1 NLFILHHPDSAP
13 SSSPLFAE
21 ACRQRPALQ
30 AQARKASLPVEIH
43 ADGIGRYPQ
52 DIEAAVY
59 FCTLEALQNTA
70 KYAGA
75 SRAAVGLSC
84 SGGSLRFTVTPPP
97 GLASGPLRC
106 SRPAAGSAADRA
118 AGWVGEVTLQA
129 LRGQDRGHRRECDG
143 QVMRRVS
150 WPVVGIGRILSPRS
164 VAEFRQR
171 VGLGHGGAGTGGC
184 GCFAA

>member
-1 NLFILHHPDSAP
+1 MHSA
-13 SSSPLFAE
+13 SSG
-21 ACRQRPALQ
+21 QRAQQLTAVRGGLPPAPALQ

-43 ADGIGRYPQ
+43 ADGIGCYPQ

-143 QVMRRVS
+143 QVMR
-150 WPVVGIGRILSPRS
+150 PRELARRGHRPDIITS
-164 VAEFRQR
+164 FRAEFRQR